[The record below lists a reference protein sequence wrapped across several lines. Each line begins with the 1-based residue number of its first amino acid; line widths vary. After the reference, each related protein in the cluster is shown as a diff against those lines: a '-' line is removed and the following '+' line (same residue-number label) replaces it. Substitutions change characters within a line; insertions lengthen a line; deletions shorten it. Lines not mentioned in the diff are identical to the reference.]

1 MGKVVIV
8 IISGMDEPRKVRS
21 GFMFAGISAA
31 MGFET
36 TVYCVQDGVEAVV
49 KEMLEKEKI
58 DEGQPTVKQRLDEAM
73 KYGVRILVC
82 ENAVRNKNLK
92 QEDFVEGVEIAGAA
106 MLIDLA
112 VDADAV
118 LTF

>member
-1 MGKVVIV
+1 MSGVVIV
-8 IISGMDEPRKVRS
+8 ILSGMDEHRKVRS

-36 TVYCVQDGVEAVV
+36 TVYCVQDGVEAVM
-49 KEMLEKEKI
+49 KKMLEEERAE
-58 DEGQPTVKQRLDEAM
+58 EGQPTVRQRLDEALAH
-73 KYGVRILVC
+73 GVKILVC
-82 ENAVRNKNLK
+82 ENAVKNRKLK
-92 QEDFVEGVEIAGAA
+92 QDDFIEGVEIAGAVK
-106 MLIDLA
+106 LIDLA

>member
-1 MGKVVIV
+1 MSGVVIV
-8 IISGMDEPRKVRS
+8 ILSGMDESRKVRS

-36 TVYCVQDGVEAVV
+36 TVYCVQDGVDAVV
-49 KEMLEKEKI
+49 KEILDREVIE
-58 DEGQPTVKQRLDEAM
+58 EGQPTVRQRLNEALAQ
-73 KYGVRILVC
+73 GVKILVC
-82 ENAVRNKNLK
+82 ENAVKNKKLK
-92 QEDFVEGVEIAGAA
+92 QEDFIEGVEIAGAA
-106 MLIDLA
+106 KLIDLA